1 MRVLAVFLRTF
12 CFKFMFVVMFTRR
25 GSKLKLIYIIIDGMG
40 DTPLKELGNRT
51 PLEAAET
58 PYMDSLAKNGK
69 TGLMYTVGKGMAPES
84 DVAVVS
90 ILGYDPF
97 KYHVSRGALE
107 TVGAGL
113 DMKNGDLALRCNFG
127 TLASDNSSILDRRS
141 GRNLTQK
148 EATELANAINEQVQ
162 LESYPANFE
171 LKSTVTYR
179 TALVIRRK
187 EGRLSGNISN
197 TDPAYKRINSI
208 GVADLEAEMV
218 LKTCKPLDETE
229 EAKISA
235 TLINEFTKKAT
246 AVLDEHVINR
256 RRVKEGKL
264 KANVILSRDAG
275 SMVPKFPLL
284 SKLYGLNFVC
294 LADMNVEI
302 GISRLV
308 GMSLVDL
315 PLPSK
320 DLEKDCKLRIKKLFE
335 VLPHYDGFYV
345 HIKGPDEPGHD
356 GDCKLKSDLI
366 ATVDKHFVGEMLQRI
381 NLKDHL
387 ICITADHSTPCKL
400 KAHSDD
406 PVPLLI
412 VGGKLQGDRIQ
423 RFSEKECKLGDLGV
437 LSQGTE
443 LISKLINYL
452 KE

>member
-1 MRVLAVFLRTF
+1 M
-12 CFKFMFVVMFTRR
+12 
-25 GSKLKLIYIIIDGMG
+25 KLIYTIIDGMG
-40 DTPLKELGNRT
+40 DTPMEELGGKT

-113 DMKNGDLALRCNFG
+113 KMRSGDLALRCNFG
-127 TLASDNSSILDRRS
+127 TLAADNNSIIDRRA

-148 EATELANAINEQVQ
+148 EADELAQAINEEVQ
-162 LESYPANFE
+162 LDSYSASLQ
-171 LKSTVTYR
+171 LKSTATYR
-179 TALVIRRK
+179 AALVIRS
-187 EGRLSGNISN
+187 EVGVLSGNISN
-197 TDPAYKRINSI
+197 TDPAYKRINSV
-208 GVADLEAEMV
+208 GVADLEAEMIM
-218 LKTCKPLDETE
+218 KICNPLDDTE

-235 TLINEFTKKAT
+235 ELVNEFTRKAT
-246 AVLDEHVINR
+246 PVLDQHEVNR
-256 RRVKEGKL
+256 RRAKEGKL

-284 SKLYGLNFVC
+284 KELYGLDFVC
-294 LADMNVEI
+294 LADMNVER
-302 GISRLV
+302 GISSLA

-320 DLEKDCKLRIKKLFE
+320 NLESDCKLRIKKLFE
-335 VLPHYDGFYV
+335 VLPHYDCFYI

-356 GDCKLKSDLI
+356 GDFNLKSMLI
-366 ATVDKHFVGEMLQRI
+366 SVVDKHFVGEMLQKI
-381 NLKDHL
+381 NLEDH
-387 ICITADHSTPCKL
+387 IVCITADHSTPCKL

-412 VGGKLQGDRIQ
+412 SGNTLQADMVQ
-423 RFSEKECKLGDLGV
+423 RFSEKDCKMGELGV
-437 LSQGTE
+437 LTQGTE
-443 LISKLINYL
+443 LMPKLVNYL
-452 KE
+452 KG

>member
-1 MRVLAVFLRTF
+1 MTF
-12 CFKFMFVVMFTRR
+12 GFKFMFAVMFTRR

-40 DTPLKELGNRT
+40 DIPLKELGDKT

-58 PYMDSLAKNGK
+58 SYMDSLAKNGK

-97 KYHVSRGALE
+97 KYHVSRGPLE

-113 DMKNGDLALRCNFG
+113 DMKSGDLALRCNFG
-127 TLASDNSSILDRRS
+127 TLAADNSSILDRRS
-141 GRNLTQK
+141 GRNLKQK
-148 EATELANAINEQVQ
+148 EANALANAINEQVQ
-162 LESYPANFE
+162 LESHPVSLE

-179 TALVIRRK
+179 AALVIRSEK
-187 EGRLSGNISN
+187 GRLSGNISN
-197 TDPAYKRINSI
+197 TDPAYKRVNSI
-208 GVADLEAEMV
+208 GVADLEAEMI

-229 EAKISA
+229 EARISA
-235 TLINEFTKKAT
+235 KLVNEFTKKAT
-246 AVLDEHVINR
+246 AVLDEHEVNR

-284 SKLYGLNFVC
+284 SQLYGLKFVC

-302 GISRLV
+302 GISRLA
-308 GMSLVDL
+308 GMSIVDL

-335 VLPHYDGFYV
+335 VLPDYDVFYI

-356 GDCKLKSDLI
+356 GDCNLKSDLI
-366 ATVDKHFVGEMLQRI
+366 AIIDKHFVGEMLQRI

-412 VGGKLQGDRIQ
+412 AGSTLQGDRVQ
-423 RFSEKECKLGDLGV
+423 KFSEKECKMGELGV

-443 LISKLINYL
+443 LIPRLVNYL

>member
-1 MRVLAVFLRTF
+1 
-12 CFKFMFVVMFTRR
+12 
-25 GSKLKLIYIIIDGMG
+25 LKLIYIIIDGMG
-40 DTPLKELGNRT
+40 DTPIEELGGKT

-69 TGLMYTVGKGMAPES
+69 TGLMYTVGMDMAPES

-113 DMKNGDLALRCNFG
+113 KMRNGNLALRCNFG
-127 TLASDNSSILDRRS
+127 TVADDKSSIVDRRA

-148 EATELANAINEQVQ
+148 EADELAQAINEEVH
-162 LESYPANFE
+162 LESYSASLQ
-171 LKSTVTYR
+171 LKSTATYR
-179 TALVIRRK
+179 AALVIRT
-187 EGRLSGNISN
+187 EDGTLSGNISN
-197 TDPAYKRINSI
+197 TDPAYKRINSV
-208 GVADLEAEMV
+208 GVADLEAEMIM
-218 LKTCKPLDETE
+218 KTCNPLDDTE

-235 TLINEFTKKAT
+235 ELVNEFTRKAT
-246 AVLDEHVINR
+246 PVLDQHEVNR
-256 RRVKEGKL
+256 RRAKKGKL

-284 SKLYGLNFVC
+284 KELYGLDFVC
-294 LADMNVEI
+294 LADMNVER
-302 GISRLV
+302 GISCLA

-320 DLEKDCKLRIKKLFE
+320 NLESDCKLRIKKLFE
-335 VLPHYDGFYV
+335 VLPHYDCFYI

-356 GDCKLKSDLI
+356 GDFDLKSDLI
-366 ATVDKHFVGEMLQRI
+366 SVVDKHFVGEMLQKI
-381 NLKDHL
+381 KLEDY
-387 ICITADHSTPCKL
+387 IVCITADHSTPCKL

-412 VGGKLQGDRIQ
+412 AGNRLQADMVQ
-423 RFSEKECKLGDLGV
+423 RFSEKDCKMGELGV
-437 LSQGTE
+437 LTQGTE
-443 LISKLINYL
+443 LMPKLVNYL
-452 KE
+452 KG